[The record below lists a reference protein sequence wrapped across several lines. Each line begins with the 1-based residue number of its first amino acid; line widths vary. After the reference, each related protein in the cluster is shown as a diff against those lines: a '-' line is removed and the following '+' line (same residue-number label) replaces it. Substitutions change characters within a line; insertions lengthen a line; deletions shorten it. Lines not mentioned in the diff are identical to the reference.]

1 MYQVLMNPIFR
12 EFLRK
17 FVIVFF
23 VDIFIY
29 SQSWEEHLLHL
40 RMLFSILQD
49 QQFFLK
55 KSKYSFAQPT
65 VSYLDHQV
73 SREGVAVDNAKIS
86 AITKWPQPTSV
97 RALRGFL
104 GLTGYYRKFVK
115 NYGFIA
121 APLLIC
127 CAKILLFGQPTPWTP
142 LQNLS

>member
-17 FVIVFF
+17 FGIVFF

-29 SQSWEEHLLHL
+29 SQSWEERLLHL
-40 RMLFSILQD
+40 GMLFSILQD

-55 KSKYSFAQPT
+55 NSKYSFAQPT

-86 AITKWPQPTSV
+86 AIAKWPQPTSV
-97 RALRGFL
+97 RALCGFL
-104 GLTGYYRKFVK
+104 GLTGYTVNLEKLWLYRSSA
-115 NYGFIA
+115 N
-121 APLLIC
+121 
-127 CAKILLFGQPTPWTP
+127 
-142 LQNLS
+142 